1 MIQQARNILR
11 LRGLSSASAAISKSG
26 HKICTTNLRHLS
38 STTTTSL
45 LSQFKYDAPWLDYTA
60 NNYISKDEPPTIKNF
75 INGKFE
81 VGTVGDTGYSTLM
94 DLTDIPI
101 YNPSTNE
108 ILSYV
113 PESARSFVV
122 NDTMNE
128 VNRTV
133 SAAKAAYPS
142 WSNTPV
148 QTRQRLLLDYAHF
161 LHKPEV
167 REEIAYWITLEQGK
181 TTADAMGDVW
191 RGLEVVEAAT
201 RVGTDMLVS
210 S

>member
-1 MIQQARNILR
+1 MIQQGRNIIR
-11 LRGLSSASAAISKSG
+11 LRGISSAALVSKSG
-26 HKICTTNLRHLS
+26 HKICTKNLRHLS
-38 STTTTSL
+38 FTTTPL

-122 NDTMNE
+122 NDKMNE
-128 VNRTV
+128 VDRAV

-167 REEIAYWITLEQGK
+167 REEIAYWITLEQVRR
-181 TTADAMGDVW
+181 M
-191 RGLEVVEAAT
+191 
-201 RVGTDMLVS
+201 
-210 S
+210 

>member
-1 MIQQARNILR
+1 MQQGRNILR
-11 LRGLSSASAAISKSG
+11 LRGISSASAAVSKSG
-26 HKICTTNLRHLS
+26 HNICTTNLRLRHLT
-38 STTTTSL
+38 STTTPL

-60 NNYISKDEPPTIKNF
+60 NNYISKDEPPTVKNF

-122 NDTMNE
+122 NDRTMNE
-128 VNRTV
+128 VDRAV

-167 REEIAYWITLEQGK
+167 REEIAYWITLEQVRR
-181 TTADAMGDVW
+181 M
-191 RGLEVVEAAT
+191 
-201 RVGTDMLVS
+201 
-210 S
+210 

>member
-1 MIQQARNILR
+1 MLQARNILR
-11 LRGLSSASAAISKSG
+11 LRGLSSAASAAISKSG
-26 HKICTTNLRHLS
+26 HKICTKNLRQLS
-38 STTTTSL
+38 STTTPL

-60 NNYISKDEPPTIKNF
+60 NNYISKNEPPTVKNF

-101 YNPSTNE
+101 YNPSSNE

-128 VNRTV
+128 VDRAV
-133 SAAKAAYPS
+133 SAAKAACPS

-181 TTADAMGDVW
+181 CTADAMGDVW

-201 RVGTDMLVS
+201 RVGNDMLVS
-210 S
+210 SS